1 MMIYSECLLSLR
13 LCDNAQRNTNCY
25 PSKKDLR
32 EHNIE
37 DNPRFRAYPFCL
49 KHGDFPC
56 WCFNNPQNVSWGI
69 STVPGW
75 IPFAA
80 FIDFVSELLQHSFGI
95 LVPVK
100 PSCLVVSTCFNIVEP
115 IEIISNICCL
125 TMSAK
130 FDDHPACL
138 ENKKKQLLETTSHR
152 NDAFA
157 SCQRHWATSSSLSCR
172 GRAVLTKPLEMPP
185 GGM

>member
-115 IEIISNICCL
+115 IEIISNIY
-125 TMSAK
+125 
-130 FDDHPACL
+130 
-138 ENKKKQLLETTSHR
+138 
-152 NDAFA
+152 
-157 SCQRHWATSSSLSCR
+157 
-172 GRAVLTKPLEMPP
+172 VV
-185 GGM
+185 